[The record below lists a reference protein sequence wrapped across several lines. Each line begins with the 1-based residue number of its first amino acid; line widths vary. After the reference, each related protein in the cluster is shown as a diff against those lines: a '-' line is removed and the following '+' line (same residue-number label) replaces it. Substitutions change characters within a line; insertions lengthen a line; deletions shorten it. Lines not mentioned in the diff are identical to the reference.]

1 LDFAF
6 QRHDDEE
13 EEEEEEEEGEYRSR
27 RPKRCPP
34 LR

>member
-6 QRHDDEE
+6 QRHDDE